1 MVTGAVPAEFSV
13 RGNVDAVFTA
23 TLPNAR
29 LAGLIVNCELATA
42 SAFSCRAKVLETLPA
57 LAISV
62 TACADVTDD
71 TVAVNPALVA
81 FAGTINV
88 DGTVTAGLLL
98 ARFTLRPP
106 VPAAK
111 VSVTVQ
117 LSLPDS
123 VIDALLQES
132 ALNAA
137 GTAVPVPVGLIT
149 VVPQPNG
156 EDATRKGANIANSS
170 VHRPESLRIDPR
182 PLARY
187 ELTTGVTRVKREHS
201 PKRSK
206 GNRSKYYLRNLGTTA
221 LSIRRYPAAVI

>member
-13 RGNVDAVFTA
+13 RGNVDAVFTV
-23 TLPNAR
+23 TLPNAK
-29 LAGLIVNCELATA
+29 LAGLIVNCELATGA
-42 SAFSCRAKVLETLPA
+42 AFSCREKVLETLPA
-57 LAISV
+57 LAVRV
-62 TACADVTDD
+62 TACADVTED

-88 DGTVTAGLLL
+88 AGSVTAELLL

-106 VPAAK
+106 LPAAA

-123 VIDALLQES
+123 AIDALLQES

-137 GTAVPVPVGLIT
+137 GTAVPVPVGLLT

-156 EDATRKGANIANSS
+156 EDATRKDANIANSS
-170 VHRPESLRIDPR
+170 VHRPASLRIDPR
-182 PLARY
+182 ALARY
-187 ELTTGVTRVKREHS
+187 ELTTGVTREKPEHS

-206 GNRSKYYLRNLGTTA
+206 GQLRQVL
-221 LSIRRYPAAVI
+221 L

>member
-13 RGNVDAVFTA
+13 RGNVDAVFTV
-23 TLPNAR
+23 TLPKAK
-29 LAGLIVNCELATA
+29 LAGLIFNCELATA
-42 SAFSCRAKVLETLPA
+42 AAFSCREKVLETPPA
-57 LAISV
+57 LAVSV
-62 TACADVTDD
+62 TACADVTED

-88 DGTVTAGLLL
+88 AGAVTAELLL
-98 ARFTLRPP
+98 ARFTLTPP
-106 VPAAK
+106 LPAAA

-137 GTAVPVPVGLIT
+137 GAAAPLPVGLIV

-156 EDATRKGANIANSS
+156 EDAIRKDANIANSS
-170 VHRPESLRIDPR
+170 ERRLASLRIDSR

-206 GNRSKYYLRNLGTTA
+206 GQLWQGETLEQQRRSRFKYIRLLRC
-221 LSIRRYPAAVI
+221 

>member
-1 MVTGAVPAEFSV
+1 V
-13 RGNVDAVFTA
+13 R
-23 TLPNAR
+23 
-29 LAGLIVNCELATA
+29 
-42 SAFSCRAKVLETLPA
+42 
-57 LAISV
+57 V
-62 TACADVTDD
+62 TACADVTED

-88 DGTVTAGLLL
+88 AGSVTAELLL

-106 VPAAK
+106 LPAAA

-123 VIDALLQES
+123 AIDALLQES

-137 GTAVPVPVGLIT
+137 GTAVPVPVGLLT

-156 EDATRKGANIANSS
+156 EDATRKDANIANSS
-170 VHRPESLRIDPR
+170 VHRPASLRIDPR
-182 PLARY
+182 ALARY
-187 ELTTGVTRVKREHS
+187 ELTTGVTREKPEHS

-206 GNRSKYYLRNLGTTA
+206 GQLRQVL
-221 LSIRRYPAAVI
+221 L